1 MEWREDG
8 VETLQMSAPGSRES
22 RQDPKFTW
30 KNWLRNV
37 KCVFSTQQA
46 KHNTQHNVL
55 KSITSF
61 SKRYLL
67 CRRVRKCISNSAHDV
82 VSL

>member
-1 MEWREDG
+1 M
-8 VETLQMSAPGSRES
+8 ETLQMSAPGSKES
-22 RQDPKFTW
+22 RPDPKFTW

-37 KCVFSTQQA
+37 KCVFFSTQQA

-67 CRRVRKCISNSAHDV
+67 CLRVGKRMSNSAHEV
-82 VSL
+82 ASL